1 MKCPLNGGGRQ
12 EIEGDEEK
20 LVIRRIL
27 RNGRRRY
34 EAASKA
40 RLVAASLEPG
50 VSVSGLALNN
60 GVNANLLRKWIKQA
74 KEAGREHRPSAS
86 AFVPVVAAECSLST
100 ALTAQ
105 HGAKRLAKPERT
117 VPLSSH
123 QMHRMGE
130 AVTEQLH
137 MEVKAKRRPTAF
149 AAFASFIAFPS
160 STPLR
165 NGSSIKAVRQRDAS
179 RPPMCDRDGVAMSGE
194 VIVFPSLSC
203 RIRAKLLRR
212 RCDRIKPSS
221 WSSTFSRC

>member
-12 EIEGDEEK
+12 VIEGDEEK
-20 LVIRRIL
+20 LVMRRIL

-50 VSVSGLALNN
+50 VSVSRLALDN

-105 HGAKRLAKPERT
+105 HGEERLAKPERT
-117 VPLSSH
+117 VPLSSPV
-123 QMHRMGE
+123 RMSATLPNG
-130 AVTEQLH
+130 
-137 MEVKAKRRPTAF
+137 VKLALDCGDMDALTAMIG
-149 AAFASFIAFPS
+149 ALGHVQ
-160 STPLR
+160 TGR
-165 NGSSIKAVRQRDAS
+165 
-179 RPPMCDRDGVAMSGE
+179 
-194 VIVFPSLSC
+194 
-203 RIRAKLLRR
+203 
-212 RCDRIKPSS
+212 
-221 WSSTFSRC
+221 